1 MDNQS
6 NKQRILIVDDRPL
19 NIQVIGMILRKK
31 GFLISIASSG
41 NQALKIIEQDPPDLI
56 LLDILMPDMDGY
68 EVCCRLKKNS
78 ATREIPVIFMSALTD
93 NADRVKGLRLG
104 AVDYVSKPVEPEVLL
119 VRINTHLKVKALYKQ
134 LEEIN
139 AKLEEN
145 VRIRTMELTRKNE
158 ALEREIE
165 ILKEREYIIESA
177 SIAIV
182 FAALDGMITYANP
195 AFLKTWGYDNN
206 REVLGRHFSEF
217 WITKDIFEKIMD
229 TLQNKGGWSDRIKA
243 RKKHGA
249 IFDVHILAAVV
260 FDKAGNPVSLMASSI
275 DLTKRK

>member
-1 MDNQS
+1 MDNQN

-31 GFLISIASSG
+31 GFLISIAGSG
-41 NQALKIIEQDPPDLI
+41 NQALKIIEQNPPDLI

-68 EVCCRLKKNS
+68 EVCCRLKENS

-104 AVDYVSKPVEPEVLL
+104 AVDYISKPVEPEVLL
-119 VRINTHLKVKALYKQ
+119 VRINTHLKVKSLYKE

-139 AKLEEN
+139 TKLEEN

-217 WITKDIFEKIMD
+217 WVTKDIFEKIMD

-243 RKKHGA
+243 RKKHGT

-260 FDKAGNPVSLMASSI
+260 FDKAGNPVSVMASSI
-275 DLTKRK
+275 DLTKGK